1 MNCEISIKPEMLV
14 EKENVQEDN
23 QEEHFN
29 IFVYC
34 GGKCGSSTLYIT
46 FLKHFRTIHIHSNY
60 YYINIMKKNTPVF
73 DIIDLSCKK
82 YEHVYF
88 IDSYRTP
95 IERKISSFLQNLSLH
110 LPNYIDLNIDDIIN
124 FFNKKFIYYLEEYH
138 SINEVMTYYNVPLFK
153 TFDFNKK
160 YNILKKDNKIFIK
173 LLFKNIDIWENIFN
187 EIFSKKIKL
196 CNYNL
201 SETKDIFILYT
212 KFKDKY
218 KVPKVYIETIL
229 ANDTEFKIYNTE
241 EEQREYINKWL
252 KRSY

>member
-1 MNCEISIKPEMLV
+1 
-14 EKENVQEDN
+14 
-23 QEEHFN
+23 
-29 IFVYC
+29 
-34 GGKCGSSTLYIT
+34 
-46 FLKHFRTIHIHSNY
+46 
-60 YYINIMKKNTPVF
+60 MKKNTPVF